1 MNMLYSHRQANPFLW
16 AVISLGMVGA
26 IIAVLLDHK
35 PWLILPIVAV
45 FGVMLLLFSALTIEV
60 SGYHL
65 RFWYG
70 VGIIRWTIPLGEIER
85 VARSR
90 SSWYEGWGIRLT
102 LRGWLYNLSGLDC
115 IEIQRSNGRSF
126 RLGTPEPDR
135 LINVLHTALAT
146 RRPAPPAA

>member
-1 MNMLYSHRQANPFLW
+1 MTILYSHRQASPFLW
-16 AVISLGMVGA
+16 AVISLGTVGA

-35 PWLILPIVAV
+35 PWLILPILAV
-45 FGVMLLLFSALTIEV
+45 FGVMLLLFSALTVEV
-60 SGYHL
+60 SAEQL

-70 VGIIRWTIPLGEIER
+70 IGIIRWTIPLAEIER

-115 IEIQRSNGRSF
+115 IEIHRTNGRSF

-135 LINVLHTALAT
+135 LIAILQSALAVQ
-146 RRPAPPAA
+146 RPAPPAV